1 MCRSGISLE
10 TKLKF
15 YRAVIL
21 TTILYGSE
29 TWTAYR
35 CHETQLNHL
44 HLRRCRNLHHIYWQ
58 DKVSNTEVVK
68 QTFFPGIGTIMRKA
82 LL

>member
-15 YRAVIL
+15 YQAVIL

-35 CHETQLNHL
+35 CHEKQLNHL
-44 HLRRCRNLHHIYWQ
+44 HLRCCRNLHHICWQ
-58 DKVSNTEVVK
+58 DEVSNTEVVK
-68 QTFFPGIGTIMRKA
+68 QTFFPSISTIMCKA
-82 LL
+82 PL